1 MQPQSPWAL
10 CNADR
15 PEPANGP
22 HCRLP
27 HDLYMIVLHELSDDR
42 WLHHPTQKA
51 ADGMRSS
58 IIKAS
63 RPPRPFPP

>member
-1 MQPQSPWAL
+1 
-10 CNADR
+10 
-15 PEPANGP
+15 
-22 HCRLP
+22 
-27 HDLYMIVLHELSDDR
+27 MIVLHELSDDR

-63 RPPRPFPP
+63 RPPRPFPLKPQRAGHW